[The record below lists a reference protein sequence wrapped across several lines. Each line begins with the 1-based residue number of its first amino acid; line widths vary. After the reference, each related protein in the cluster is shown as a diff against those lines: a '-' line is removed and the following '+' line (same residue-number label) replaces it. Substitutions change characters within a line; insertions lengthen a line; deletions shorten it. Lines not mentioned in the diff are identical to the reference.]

1 MANRSKKYQHIFAE
15 VSIKDSILDSNLSN
29 PQPTPFNLAYK
40 IYTEESKLSIYLDKI
55 LAKGFSPIQQDT
67 AHLLKQGLT
76 TIEIA
81 RLRGVNVSTVTKCIN
96 GQGKKGGGLQ
106 KRSIALIKENAGT
119 LILYVNR
126 IRNLLPDEYDD
137 LNLPTYRLVCSV
149 LFANEDTQ
157 DRIRVRQSGRKSKR
171 NNMSIKL
178 SWTASTTQ
186 VSGYNVYR
194 DHNRTPL
201 NGNVPVANTTFT
213 DSTAL
218 PGKVYFYEVKAAFNG
233 AESTATSLST
243 SDTHAK
249 AFALGKIIQ
258 DASGH
263 FHEATT
269 AGTTGTTLPKFSTAM
284 GSTTKDGTVVWTV
297 KSSGATPVALL
308 KSGQAPAAP
317 SNLLIVARS

>member
-81 RLRGVNVSTVTKCIN
+81 RLRGVNVSTVIKCIN

-137 LNLPTYRLVCSV
+137 LNLPTFRLICSV

-157 DRIRVRQSGRKSKR
+157 DRISVRQSGRKKR

-178 SWTASTTQ
+178 SWTSSTSQ

-194 DHNRTPL
+194 DHNTMPL
-201 NGNVPVANTTFT
+201 NGNVPVAGTTFT
-213 DSTAL
+213 DTTAL
-218 PGKVYFYEVKAAFNG
+218 PGKVYNYAVKAVFNG
-233 AESTATSLST
+233 AESPATSLST
-243 SDTHAK
+243 ADTHAK
-249 AFALGKIIQ
+249 QFALGKIIQ
-258 DASGH
+258 DASGR

-269 AGTTGTTLPKFSTAM
+269 AGTTGATLPKFATSVGA
-284 GSTTKDGTVVWTV
+284 TTKDGSVVWTV
-297 KSSGATPVALL
+297 KSSGASPVSLL
-308 KSGQAPAAP
+308 KSGQSPAAP